1 MNPYIALTR
10 PGNVVLTAVAVVAG
24 SFIAAGDSILDFQ
37 VEIVIASLAAMM
49 LVGGGNALN
58 DYNDRESD
66 KENHPNRPIPAGL
79 INADEA
85 LVYSRILLSVGLLI
99 VLFGLANKL
108 PFIIALIGTVTLIS
122 YENNLKALGLSG
134 NMAVGF
140 MSGAV
145 FLYAGMVVNDPG
157 PTLWM
162 FGLAFLATVAREIV
176 KDIQD
181 LEGDTDR
188 LTLPARIG
196 ITKSLFFAGSLLAV
210 AWSLSFTAITQFSGI
225 ASNAY
230 AIGVS
235 IANVIM
241 LIGFQNA
248 RNGDYFSGQKK
259 IKQGMGV
266 AMLAFIAAAGCSYI
280 NICAYMHIF
289 MNSIIFKALGN
300 ETRLKIIE
308 TLLIK
313 EHNVSDLTGISDK
326 DQTTISRHLIHLKRA
341 KLITQKKIGRKVI
354 YSIANSQIYDWLVTA
369 IKPNLQETETPSLRI
384 KIKDYLDGQI
394 R

>member
-188 LTLPARIG
+188 FTLPARIG
-196 ITKSLFFAGSLLAV
+196 IAKSLFITGILLVV

-241 LIGFQNA
+241 LVGFQNA

-266 AMLAFIAAAGCSYI
+266 AMLAFIAAAG
-280 NICAYMHIF
+280 
-289 MNSIIFKALGN
+289 L
-300 ETRLKIIE
+300 
-308 TLLIK
+308 
-313 EHNVSDLTGISDK
+313 
-326 DQTTISRHLIHLKRA
+326 
-341 KLITQKKIGRKVI
+341 
-354 YSIANSQIYDWLVTA
+354 
-369 IKPNLQETETPSLRI
+369 
-384 KIKDYLDGQI
+384 
-394 R
+394 

>member
-24 SFIAAGDSILDFQ
+24 SYIAAGDNIFDFQ
-37 VEIVIASLAAMM
+37 VEIMIASLAAMM

-79 INADEA
+79 ISADET
-85 LVYSRILLSVGLLI
+85 LVYSRILLSAGLLV

-108 PFIIALIGTVTLIS
+108 PFIIALIGTITLVS
-122 YENNLKALGLSG
+122 YENKLKALGLSG

-162 FGLAFLATVAREIV
+162 FGLAFLATVAREII

-188 LTLPARIG
+188 FTLPARIG
-196 ITKSLFFAGSLLAV
+196 IAKSLFVTGILLIV
-210 AWSLSFTAITQFSGI
+210 AWSLSFTAITQFSGM

-235 IANVIM
+235 IANVTM
-241 LIGFQNA
+241 LVGFQNA

-266 AMLAFIAAAGCSYI
+266 AMLAFIAAAG
-280 NICAYMHIF
+280 
-289 MNSIIFKALGN
+289 L
-300 ETRLKIIE
+300 
-308 TLLIK
+308 
-313 EHNVSDLTGISDK
+313 
-326 DQTTISRHLIHLKRA
+326 
-341 KLITQKKIGRKVI
+341 
-354 YSIANSQIYDWLVTA
+354 
-369 IKPNLQETETPSLRI
+369 
-384 KIKDYLDGQI
+384 
-394 R
+394 

>member
-24 SFIAAGDSILDFQ
+24 SYIAAGDNIFDFQ
-37 VEIVIASLAAMM
+37 VEIMIASLAAMM

-79 INADEA
+79 ISADET
-85 LVYSRILLSVGLLI
+85 LVYSRILLSAGLLI

-108 PFIIALIGTVTLIS
+108 PFIIALIGTITLIS
-122 YENNLKALGLSG
+122 YENKLKALGLSG
-134 NMAVGF
+134 NIAVGF

-188 LTLPARIG
+188 FTLPARIG
-196 ITKSLFFAGSLLAV
+196 IAKSLFVTGILLVV

-266 AMLAFIAAAGCSYI
+266 AMLAFIAAAG
-280 NICAYMHIF
+280 
-289 MNSIIFKALGN
+289 L
-300 ETRLKIIE
+300 
-308 TLLIK
+308 
-313 EHNVSDLTGISDK
+313 
-326 DQTTISRHLIHLKRA
+326 
-341 KLITQKKIGRKVI
+341 
-354 YSIANSQIYDWLVTA
+354 
-369 IKPNLQETETPSLRI
+369 
-384 KIKDYLDGQI
+384 
-394 R
+394 

>member
-188 LTLPARIG
+188 FTLPARIG
-196 ITKSLFFAGSLLAV
+196 IAKSLFVTGILLVV

-241 LIGFQNA
+241 LVGFQNA

-266 AMLAFIAAAGCSYI
+266 AMLAFIAAAG
-280 NICAYMHIF
+280 
-289 MNSIIFKALGN
+289 L
-300 ETRLKIIE
+300 
-308 TLLIK
+308 
-313 EHNVSDLTGISDK
+313 
-326 DQTTISRHLIHLKRA
+326 
-341 KLITQKKIGRKVI
+341 
-354 YSIANSQIYDWLVTA
+354 
-369 IKPNLQETETPSLRI
+369 
-384 KIKDYLDGQI
+384 
-394 R
+394 

>member
-66 KENHPNRPIPAGL
+66 EENHPNRPIPAGL

-99 VLFGLANKL
+99 VFFGLANKL

-122 YENNLKALGLSG
+122 YENSLKALGLSG

-196 ITKSLFFAGSLLAV
+196 ITKSLFFAGTLLVV

-241 LIGFQNA
+241 LVGFQNA

-266 AMLAFIAAAGCSYI
+266 AMLAFIAAAG
-280 NICAYMHIF
+280 
-289 MNSIIFKALGN
+289 L
-300 ETRLKIIE
+300 
-308 TLLIK
+308 
-313 EHNVSDLTGISDK
+313 
-326 DQTTISRHLIHLKRA
+326 
-341 KLITQKKIGRKVI
+341 
-354 YSIANSQIYDWLVTA
+354 
-369 IKPNLQETETPSLRI
+369 
-384 KIKDYLDGQI
+384 
-394 R
+394 

>member
-1 MNPYIALTR
+1 MNPYLALTR

-24 SFIAAGDSILDFQ
+24 SYIAAGDNIFDFQ
-37 VEIVIASLAAMM
+37 VEIMIASLAAMM

-79 INADEA
+79 ISADET
-85 LVYSRILLSVGLLI
+85 LVYSRILLSAGLLI

-108 PFIIALIGTVTLIS
+108 PFIIALIGTTTLIS
-122 YENNLKALGLSG
+122 YENKLKALGLSG
-134 NMAVGF
+134 NIAVGF

-188 LTLPARIG
+188 FTLPARIG
-196 ITKSLFFAGSLLAV
+196 IAKSLFVTGILLVV

-241 LIGFQNA
+241 LVGFQNA

-266 AMLAFIAAAGCSYI
+266 AMLAFIAAAG
-280 NICAYMHIF
+280 
-289 MNSIIFKALGN
+289 L
-300 ETRLKIIE
+300 
-308 TLLIK
+308 
-313 EHNVSDLTGISDK
+313 
-326 DQTTISRHLIHLKRA
+326 
-341 KLITQKKIGRKVI
+341 
-354 YSIANSQIYDWLVTA
+354 
-369 IKPNLQETETPSLRI
+369 
-384 KIKDYLDGQI
+384 
-394 R
+394 

>member
-24 SFIAAGDSILDFQ
+24 SFIAAGDNILDFQ
-37 VEIVIASLAAMM
+37 VEIIIASLAAMM

-79 INADEA
+79 INADET
-85 LVYSRILLSVGLLI
+85 LVYSRILLSAGLLV

-108 PFIIALIGTVTLIS
+108 PFIIALIGTITLIS
-122 YENNLKALGLSG
+122 YENKLKALGLSG

-188 LTLPARIG
+188 FTLPARIG
-196 ITKSLFFAGSLLAV
+196 ITKSLFITGTLLVV

-230 AIGVS
+230 AMGVS
-235 IANVIM
+235 VANVIM
-241 LIGFQNA
+241 LVGFQNA

-259 IKQGMGV
+259 IKQGMGA
-266 AMLAFIAAAGCSYI
+266 AMLAFIAAAG
-280 NICAYMHIF
+280 
-289 MNSIIFKALGN
+289 L
-300 ETRLKIIE
+300 
-308 TLLIK
+308 
-313 EHNVSDLTGISDK
+313 
-326 DQTTISRHLIHLKRA
+326 
-341 KLITQKKIGRKVI
+341 
-354 YSIANSQIYDWLVTA
+354 
-369 IKPNLQETETPSLRI
+369 
-384 KIKDYLDGQI
+384 
-394 R
+394 

>member
-1 MNPYIALTR
+1 MNPYLALTR

-24 SFIAAGDSILDFQ
+24 SYIAAGDNIFDFQ
-37 VEIVIASLAAMM
+37 VEIMIASLAAMM

-79 INADEA
+79 ISADET
-85 LVYSRILLSVGLLI
+85 LVYSRILLSAGLLI

-108 PFIIALIGTVTLIS
+108 PFIIALIGTTTLIS
-122 YENNLKALGLSG
+122 YENKLKALGLSG
-134 NMAVGF
+134 NIAVGF

-188 LTLPARIG
+188 FTLPARIG
-196 ITKSLFFAGSLLAV
+196 IAKSLFVTGILLVV

-241 LIGFQNA
+241 LLGFQNA

-266 AMLAFIAAAGCSYI
+266 AMLAFIAAAG
-280 NICAYMHIF
+280 
-289 MNSIIFKALGN
+289 L
-300 ETRLKIIE
+300 
-308 TLLIK
+308 
-313 EHNVSDLTGISDK
+313 
-326 DQTTISRHLIHLKRA
+326 
-341 KLITQKKIGRKVI
+341 
-354 YSIANSQIYDWLVTA
+354 
-369 IKPNLQETETPSLRI
+369 
-384 KIKDYLDGQI
+384 
-394 R
+394 

>member
-1 MNPYIALTR
+1 MNPYLALTR

-188 LTLPARIG
+188 FTLPARIG
-196 ITKSLFFAGSLLAV
+196 IAKSLFVTGFLLVV
-210 AWSLSFTAITQFSGI
+210 AWSLSFTAITQFSGM

-266 AMLAFIAAAGCSYI
+266 AMLAFIAAAG
-280 NICAYMHIF
+280 
-289 MNSIIFKALGN
+289 L
-300 ETRLKIIE
+300 
-308 TLLIK
+308 
-313 EHNVSDLTGISDK
+313 
-326 DQTTISRHLIHLKRA
+326 
-341 KLITQKKIGRKVI
+341 
-354 YSIANSQIYDWLVTA
+354 
-369 IKPNLQETETPSLRI
+369 
-384 KIKDYLDGQI
+384 
-394 R
+394 

>member
-1 MNPYIALTR
+1 M
-10 PGNVVLTAVAVVAG
+10 
-24 SFIAAGDSILDFQ
+24 
-37 VEIVIASLAAMM
+37 
-49 LVGGGNALN
+49 GGGNALN

-79 INADEA
+79 ISADET
-85 LVYSRILLSVGLLI
+85 LVYSRILLSAGLLI

-108 PFIIALIGTVTLIS
+108 PFIIALIGTTTLIS
-122 YENNLKALGLSG
+122 YENKLKALGLSG
-134 NMAVGF
+134 NIAVGF

-188 LTLPARIG
+188 FTLPARIG
-196 ITKSLFFAGSLLAV
+196 IAKSLFVTGILLVV

-241 LIGFQNA
+241 LVGFQNA

-266 AMLAFIAAAGCSYI
+266 AMLAFIAAAG
-280 NICAYMHIF
+280 
-289 MNSIIFKALGN
+289 L
-300 ETRLKIIE
+300 
-308 TLLIK
+308 
-313 EHNVSDLTGISDK
+313 
-326 DQTTISRHLIHLKRA
+326 
-341 KLITQKKIGRKVI
+341 
-354 YSIANSQIYDWLVTA
+354 
-369 IKPNLQETETPSLRI
+369 
-384 KIKDYLDGQI
+384 
-394 R
+394 

>member
-241 LIGFQNA
+241 LVGFQNA

-266 AMLAFIAAAGCSYI
+266 AMLAFIAAAG
-280 NICAYMHIF
+280 
-289 MNSIIFKALGN
+289 L
-300 ETRLKIIE
+300 
-308 TLLIK
+308 
-313 EHNVSDLTGISDK
+313 
-326 DQTTISRHLIHLKRA
+326 
-341 KLITQKKIGRKVI
+341 
-354 YSIANSQIYDWLVTA
+354 
-369 IKPNLQETETPSLRI
+369 
-384 KIKDYLDGQI
+384 
-394 R
+394 

>member
-66 KENHPNRPIPAGL
+66 RENHPNRPIPAGL

-140 MSGAV
+140 MSGDV

-196 ITKSLFFAGSLLAV
+196 ITKSLFFAGTLLVV

-241 LIGFQNA
+241 LVGFQNA

-266 AMLAFIAAAGCSYI
+266 AMLAFIAAAG
-280 NICAYMHIF
+280 
-289 MNSIIFKALGN
+289 L
-300 ETRLKIIE
+300 
-308 TLLIK
+308 
-313 EHNVSDLTGISDK
+313 
-326 DQTTISRHLIHLKRA
+326 
-341 KLITQKKIGRKVI
+341 
-354 YSIANSQIYDWLVTA
+354 
-369 IKPNLQETETPSLRI
+369 
-384 KIKDYLDGQI
+384 
-394 R
+394 

>member
-1 MNPYIALTR
+1 MNPYLALTR
-10 PGNVVLTAVAVVAG
+10 PGNVILTAVAVVAG
-24 SFIAAGDSILDFQ
+24 SFIAAGDNILDFQ
-37 VEIVIASLAAMM
+37 VEIAIASLAAMM

-79 INADEA
+79 ISADET
-85 LVYSRILLSVGLLI
+85 LVYSRILLSAGLLV

-108 PFIIALIGTVTLIS
+108 PFIIALIGTITLIS
-122 YENNLKALGLSG
+122 YENKLKALGLSG
-134 NMAVGF
+134 NIAVGF

-162 FGLAFLATVAREIV
+162 FGLAFLATVAREII

-188 LTLPARIG
+188 FTLPARIG
-196 ITKSLFFAGSLLAV
+196 TTKSLFVTGILLVV
-210 AWSLSFTAITQFSGI
+210 AWSLSFTAITQFSGMAI
-225 ASNAY
+225 NAY

-266 AMLAFIAAAGCSYI
+266 AMLAFIAAAG
-280 NICAYMHIF
+280 
-289 MNSIIFKALGN
+289 L
-300 ETRLKIIE
+300 
-308 TLLIK
+308 
-313 EHNVSDLTGISDK
+313 
-326 DQTTISRHLIHLKRA
+326 
-341 KLITQKKIGRKVI
+341 
-354 YSIANSQIYDWLVTA
+354 
-369 IKPNLQETETPSLRI
+369 
-384 KIKDYLDGQI
+384 
-394 R
+394 

>member
-10 PGNVVLTAVAVVAG
+10 PGNVLLTAVAVVAG
-24 SFIAAGDSILDFQ
+24 SYIAAGDDILDFQ
-37 VEIVIASLAAMM
+37 VEIMIASLAAMM

-79 INADEA
+79 ISADET
-85 LVYSRILLSVGLLI
+85 LVYSRVLLSAGLLI

-122 YENNLKALGLSG
+122 YENKLKALGLSG
-134 NMAVGF
+134 NIAVGF

-145 FLYAGMVVNDPG
+145 FLYAGMVVSDPG

-188 LTLPARIG
+188 FTLPARIG
-196 ITKSLFFAGSLLAV
+196 IAKSLFITGILLIV
-210 AWSLSFTAITQFSGI
+210 AWSLSFTAITQFSGM

-235 IANVIM
+235 IANVVM
-241 LIGFQNA
+241 LVGFQNA

-266 AMLAFIAAAGCSYI
+266 AMLAFIAAAG
-280 NICAYMHIF
+280 
-289 MNSIIFKALGN
+289 L
-300 ETRLKIIE
+300 
-308 TLLIK
+308 
-313 EHNVSDLTGISDK
+313 
-326 DQTTISRHLIHLKRA
+326 
-341 KLITQKKIGRKVI
+341 
-354 YSIANSQIYDWLVTA
+354 
-369 IKPNLQETETPSLRI
+369 
-384 KIKDYLDGQI
+384 
-394 R
+394 

>member
-24 SFIAAGDSILDFQ
+24 SFIAAGDNILDFQ
-37 VEIVIASLAAMM
+37 VEIAIASLAAMM

-79 INADEA
+79 ISADET
-85 LVYSRILLSVGLLI
+85 LVYSRILLSAGLLI

-108 PFIIALIGTVTLIS
+108 PFIIALIGTITLIS
-122 YENNLKALGLSG
+122 YENKLKALGLSG
-134 NMAVGF
+134 NIAVGF

-188 LTLPARIG
+188 FTLPARIG
-196 ITKSLFFAGSLLAV
+196 IAKSLFVTGFLLVV
-210 AWSLSFTAITQFSGI
+210 AWSLSFTAITQFSGM

-241 LIGFQNA
+241 LVGFQNA

-266 AMLAFIAAAGCSYI
+266 AMLAFIAAAG
-280 NICAYMHIF
+280 
-289 MNSIIFKALGN
+289 L
-300 ETRLKIIE
+300 
-308 TLLIK
+308 
-313 EHNVSDLTGISDK
+313 
-326 DQTTISRHLIHLKRA
+326 
-341 KLITQKKIGRKVI
+341 
-354 YSIANSQIYDWLVTA
+354 
-369 IKPNLQETETPSLRI
+369 
-384 KIKDYLDGQI
+384 
-394 R
+394 

>member
-24 SFIAAGDSILDFQ
+24 SFIAAGDNIMDFQ
-37 VEIVIASLAAMM
+37 VEIAIASLAAMM

-188 LTLPARIG
+188 FTLPARIG
-196 ITKSLFFAGSLLAV
+196 IAKSLFVTGFLLVV
-210 AWSLSFTAITQFSGI
+210 AWSLSFTAITQFSGM

-248 RNGDYFSGQKK
+248 RNGNYFSGQKK

-266 AMLAFIAAAGCSYI
+266 AMLAFIAAAG
-280 NICAYMHIF
+280 
-289 MNSIIFKALGN
+289 L
-300 ETRLKIIE
+300 
-308 TLLIK
+308 
-313 EHNVSDLTGISDK
+313 
-326 DQTTISRHLIHLKRA
+326 
-341 KLITQKKIGRKVI
+341 
-354 YSIANSQIYDWLVTA
+354 
-369 IKPNLQETETPSLRI
+369 
-384 KIKDYLDGQI
+384 
-394 R
+394 

>member
-122 YENNLKALGLSG
+122 YENSLKALGLSG

-188 LTLPARIG
+188 FTLPARIG
-196 ITKSLFFAGSLLAV
+196 ITKSLFVTGILLIV
-210 AWSLSFTAITQFSGI
+210 AWSLSFTAITQFSGM

-230 AIGVS
+230 VIGVS

-241 LIGFQNA
+241 LVGFQNA

-266 AMLAFIAAAGCSYI
+266 AMLAFIAAAG
-280 NICAYMHIF
+280 
-289 MNSIIFKALGN
+289 L
-300 ETRLKIIE
+300 
-308 TLLIK
+308 
-313 EHNVSDLTGISDK
+313 
-326 DQTTISRHLIHLKRA
+326 
-341 KLITQKKIGRKVI
+341 
-354 YSIANSQIYDWLVTA
+354 
-369 IKPNLQETETPSLRI
+369 
-384 KIKDYLDGQI
+384 
-394 R
+394 

>member
-24 SFIAAGDSILDFQ
+24 SYIAAGDNIFDFQ
-37 VEIVIASLAAMM
+37 VEIMIASLAAMM

-79 INADEA
+79 ISADET
-85 LVYSRILLSVGLLI
+85 LVYSRILLSAGLLL

-108 PFIIALIGTVTLIS
+108 PFIIALIGTITLIS
-122 YENNLKALGLSG
+122 YENKLKALGLSG
-134 NMAVGF
+134 NIAVGF

-188 LTLPARIG
+188 FTLPARVG
-196 ITKSLFFAGSLLAV
+196 IAKSLFVTGILLIV

-241 LIGFQNA
+241 LVGFQNA

-266 AMLAFIAAAGCSYI
+266 AMLAFIAAAG
-280 NICAYMHIF
+280 
-289 MNSIIFKALGN
+289 L
-300 ETRLKIIE
+300 
-308 TLLIK
+308 
-313 EHNVSDLTGISDK
+313 
-326 DQTTISRHLIHLKRA
+326 
-341 KLITQKKIGRKVI
+341 
-354 YSIANSQIYDWLVTA
+354 
-369 IKPNLQETETPSLRI
+369 
-384 KIKDYLDGQI
+384 
-394 R
+394 

>member
-24 SFIAAGDSILDFQ
+24 SYIAAGDNIFNFQ
-37 VEIVIASLAAMM
+37 VEIMIASLAAMM

-79 INADEA
+79 ISADET
-85 LVYSRILLSVGLLI
+85 LVYSRILLSAGLLI

-108 PFIIALIGTVTLIS
+108 PFIIALIGTITLIS
-122 YENNLKALGLSG
+122 YENKLKALGLSG
-134 NMAVGF
+134 NIAVGF

-188 LTLPARIG
+188 FTLPARIG
-196 ITKSLFFAGSLLAV
+196 IGKSLFVTGILLVV
-210 AWSLSFTAITQFSGI
+210 AWSLSFTAITQFSGM

-241 LIGFQNA
+241 LVGFQNA

-266 AMLAFIAAAGCSYI
+266 AMLAFIAAAG
-280 NICAYMHIF
+280 
-289 MNSIIFKALGN
+289 L
-300 ETRLKIIE
+300 
-308 TLLIK
+308 
-313 EHNVSDLTGISDK
+313 
-326 DQTTISRHLIHLKRA
+326 
-341 KLITQKKIGRKVI
+341 
-354 YSIANSQIYDWLVTA
+354 
-369 IKPNLQETETPSLRI
+369 
-384 KIKDYLDGQI
+384 
-394 R
+394 

>member
-1 MNPYIALTR
+1 MNPYLALTR

-24 SFIAAGDSILDFQ
+24 SFIAAGDNILDFQ
-37 VEIVIASLAAMM
+37 VEIAIASLAAMM

-79 INADEA
+79 ISADET
-85 LVYSRILLSVGLLI
+85 LVYSRILLSAGLLI

-108 PFIIALIGTVTLIS
+108 PFIIALIGTITLIS
-122 YENNLKALGLSG
+122 YENKLKALGLSG
-134 NMAVGF
+134 NIAVGF

-188 LTLPARIG
+188 FTLPARIG
-196 ITKSLFFAGSLLAV
+196 IGKSLFVTGILLVV
-210 AWSLSFTAITQFSGI
+210 AWSLSFTAITQFSGM

-241 LIGFQNA
+241 LVGFQNA

-259 IKQGMGV
+259 IKQGMGF
-266 AMLAFIAAAGCSYI
+266 AMLAFIAAAG
-280 NICAYMHIF
+280 
-289 MNSIIFKALGN
+289 L
-300 ETRLKIIE
+300 
-308 TLLIK
+308 
-313 EHNVSDLTGISDK
+313 
-326 DQTTISRHLIHLKRA
+326 
-341 KLITQKKIGRKVI
+341 
-354 YSIANSQIYDWLVTA
+354 
-369 IKPNLQETETPSLRI
+369 
-384 KIKDYLDGQI
+384 
-394 R
+394 

>member
-24 SFIAAGDSILDFQ
+24 SYIAAGDNIFDFQ
-37 VEIVIASLAAMM
+37 VEIMIASLAAMM

-79 INADEA
+79 ISADET
-85 LVYSRILLSVGLLI
+85 LVYSRILLSAGLLI

-108 PFIIALIGTVTLIS
+108 PFIIALIGTITLIS
-122 YENNLKALGLSG
+122 YENKLKALGLSG
-134 NMAVGF
+134 NIAVGF

-188 LTLPARIG
+188 FTLPARIG
-196 ITKSLFFAGSLLAV
+196 IGKSLFVTGILLVV

-241 LIGFQNA
+241 LVGFQNA

-266 AMLAFIAAAGCSYI
+266 AMLAFIAAAG
-280 NICAYMHIF
+280 
-289 MNSIIFKALGN
+289 L
-300 ETRLKIIE
+300 
-308 TLLIK
+308 
-313 EHNVSDLTGISDK
+313 
-326 DQTTISRHLIHLKRA
+326 
-341 KLITQKKIGRKVI
+341 
-354 YSIANSQIYDWLVTA
+354 
-369 IKPNLQETETPSLRI
+369 
-384 KIKDYLDGQI
+384 
-394 R
+394 

>member
-79 INADEA
+79 ISADET
-85 LVYSRILLSVGLLI
+85 LVYSRILLSAGLLI

-108 PFIIALIGTVTLIS
+108 PFIIALIGTITLIS
-122 YENNLKALGLSG
+122 YENKLKALGLSG
-134 NMAVGF
+134 NIAVGF

-188 LTLPARIG
+188 FTLPARIG
-196 ITKSLFFAGSLLAV
+196 IAKSLFVTGILLVV

-241 LIGFQNA
+241 LVGFQNA

-266 AMLAFIAAAGCSYI
+266 AMLAFIAAAG
-280 NICAYMHIF
+280 
-289 MNSIIFKALGN
+289 L
-300 ETRLKIIE
+300 
-308 TLLIK
+308 
-313 EHNVSDLTGISDK
+313 
-326 DQTTISRHLIHLKRA
+326 
-341 KLITQKKIGRKVI
+341 
-354 YSIANSQIYDWLVTA
+354 
-369 IKPNLQETETPSLRI
+369 
-384 KIKDYLDGQI
+384 
-394 R
+394 

>member
-10 PGNVVLTAVAVVAG
+10 PGNVVLTAIAVVAG
-24 SFIAAGDSILDFQ
+24 SYIAAGDNIFDFQ
-37 VEIVIASLAAMM
+37 VEIMIASLAAMM

-79 INADEA
+79 ISADKT
-85 LVYSRILLSVGLLI
+85 LVYSRILLSAGLLV

-108 PFIIALIGTVTLIS
+108 PFIIALIGTITLIS
-122 YENNLKALGLSG
+122 YENKLKALGLSG

-157 PTLWM
+157 PTLWI

-188 LTLPARIG
+188 FTLPARIG
-196 ITKSLFFAGSLLAV
+196 IAKSLFVTGILLIV
-210 AWSLSFTAITQFSGI
+210 AWSLSFTAITQFSGM

-230 AIGVS
+230 VIGVS

-241 LIGFQNA
+241 LVGFQNA

-266 AMLAFIAAAGCSYI
+266 AMLAFIAAAG
-280 NICAYMHIF
+280 
-289 MNSIIFKALGN
+289 L
-300 ETRLKIIE
+300 
-308 TLLIK
+308 
-313 EHNVSDLTGISDK
+313 
-326 DQTTISRHLIHLKRA
+326 
-341 KLITQKKIGRKVI
+341 
-354 YSIANSQIYDWLVTA
+354 
-369 IKPNLQETETPSLRI
+369 
-384 KIKDYLDGQI
+384 
-394 R
+394 

>member
-188 LTLPARIG
+188 FTLPARIG
-196 ITKSLFFAGSLLAV
+196 IAKSLFVTGFLLVV
-210 AWSLSFTAITQFSGI
+210 AWSLSFTAITQFNGM

-241 LIGFQNA
+241 LVGFQNA

-266 AMLAFIAAAGCSYI
+266 AMLAFIAAAG
-280 NICAYMHIF
+280 
-289 MNSIIFKALGN
+289 L
-300 ETRLKIIE
+300 
-308 TLLIK
+308 
-313 EHNVSDLTGISDK
+313 
-326 DQTTISRHLIHLKRA
+326 
-341 KLITQKKIGRKVI
+341 
-354 YSIANSQIYDWLVTA
+354 
-369 IKPNLQETETPSLRI
+369 
-384 KIKDYLDGQI
+384 
-394 R
+394 

>member
-1 MNPYIALTR
+1 MNSYLALTR
-10 PGNVVLTAVAVVAG
+10 PGNVALTAVAVVAG
-24 SFIAAGDSILDFQ
+24 SFIAAGDSIVDFQ
-37 VEIVIASLAAMM
+37 IEILIASISAMM

-79 INADEA
+79 IDAEDA
-85 LVYSRILLSVGLLI
+85 LIYSRLLLAGGLMI

-108 PFIIALIGTVTLIS
+108 PFVIALIGTVTLIS
-122 YENNLKALGLSG
+122 YENQLKALGLSG
-134 NMAVGF
+134 NIAVGF

-145 FLYAGMVVNDPG
+145 FLYAGMAVNDPG

-162 FGLAFLATVAREIV
+162 FGLAFLATVSREII

-188 LTLPARIG
+188 FTLPARIG
-196 ITKSLFFAGSLLAV
+196 ITNSLIIAGTLLIA
-210 AWSLSFTAITQFSGI
+210 AWSLSFTAIPQFDGM
-225 ASNAY
+225 AANAY
-230 AIGVS
+230 VAGVS

-266 AMLAFIAAAGCSYI
+266 AMLAFIAAAG
-280 NICAYMHIF
+280 
-289 MNSIIFKALGN
+289 L
-300 ETRLKIIE
+300 
-308 TLLIK
+308 
-313 EHNVSDLTGISDK
+313 
-326 DQTTISRHLIHLKRA
+326 
-341 KLITQKKIGRKVI
+341 
-354 YSIANSQIYDWLVTA
+354 
-369 IKPNLQETETPSLRI
+369 
-384 KIKDYLDGQI
+384 
-394 R
+394 

>member
-24 SFIAAGDSILDFQ
+24 SYIAAGDNIFDFQ
-37 VEIVIASLAAMM
+37 VEIMIASLAAMM

-79 INADEA
+79 ISADET
-85 LVYSRILLSVGLLI
+85 LVYSRILLSAGLLL

-108 PFIIALIGTVTLIS
+108 PFIIALIGTITLIS
-122 YENNLKALGLSG
+122 YENKLKALGLSG
-134 NMAVGF
+134 NIAVGF

-188 LTLPARIG
+188 FTLPARIG
-196 ITKSLFFAGSLLAV
+196 IAKSLFVTGILLVV
-210 AWSLSFTAITQFSGI
+210 AWSLSFTAITQFSGM

-241 LIGFQNA
+241 LVGFQNA

-266 AMLAFIAAAGCSYI
+266 AMLAFIAAAG
-280 NICAYMHIF
+280 
-289 MNSIIFKALGN
+289 L
-300 ETRLKIIE
+300 
-308 TLLIK
+308 
-313 EHNVSDLTGISDK
+313 
-326 DQTTISRHLIHLKRA
+326 
-341 KLITQKKIGRKVI
+341 
-354 YSIANSQIYDWLVTA
+354 
-369 IKPNLQETETPSLRI
+369 
-384 KIKDYLDGQI
+384 
-394 R
+394 

>member
-24 SFIAAGDSILDFQ
+24 SYIAAGDDIFDFQ
-37 VEIVIASLAAMM
+37 IEIIIASLAAMM

-79 INADEA
+79 ISAEET
-85 LVYSRILLSVGLLI
+85 LVYSRILLSAGLL
-99 VLFGLANKL
+99 VALFGLANKL
-108 PFIIALIGTVTLIS
+108 PFIIALIGTTTLIS
-122 YENNLKALGLSG
+122 YENKLKALGLSG
-134 NMAVGF
+134 NIAVGF

-188 LTLPARIG
+188 FTLPARVG
-196 ITKSLFFAGSLLAV
+196 IAKSLFVTGILLIV
-210 AWSLSFTAITQFSGI
+210 AWSLSFTAITQFSGM

-241 LIGFQNA
+241 LVGFQNA

-266 AMLAFIAAAGCSYI
+266 AMLAFIAAAG
-280 NICAYMHIF
+280 
-289 MNSIIFKALGN
+289 L
-300 ETRLKIIE
+300 
-308 TLLIK
+308 
-313 EHNVSDLTGISDK
+313 
-326 DQTTISRHLIHLKRA
+326 
-341 KLITQKKIGRKVI
+341 
-354 YSIANSQIYDWLVTA
+354 
-369 IKPNLQETETPSLRI
+369 
-384 KIKDYLDGQI
+384 
-394 R
+394 